1 MTPGDPF
8 AASVSPGTG
17 GPPAPSWPVRLLQ
30 GVEDGLLVLI
40 LAALVVLSAAQIVA
54 RNLLDSG
61 MVWADPALRVL
72 VLWVG
77 LVGAMVAA
85 RQDRQI
91 TVDAVTRMV
100 GERWRLAIRVVTDL
114 FTALVCS
121 GVAWHA
127 ARLVREDRA
136 AGLEAFGGIPVW
148 VCELVLPLAFAV
160 IGLRYL
166 LFAVG
171 HGRRLAT
178 RGGGR
183 G

>member
-1 MTPGDPF
+1 MTPADPF
-8 AASVSPGTG
+8 AAATAGDAG
-17 GPPAPSWPVRLLQ
+17 RPPASWPVRLLQ
-30 GVEDGLLVLI
+30 LVEDGLLVLI

-91 TVDAVTRMV
+91 TVDAVTRVV
-100 GERWRLAIRVVTDL
+100 GERWRLAIRTVTDL
-114 FTALVCS
+114 FTAAVCA

-127 ARLVREDRA
+127 VRLVREDRA

-166 LFAVG
+166 LFAVN

-178 RGGGR
+178 GGR
-183 G
+183 GRG